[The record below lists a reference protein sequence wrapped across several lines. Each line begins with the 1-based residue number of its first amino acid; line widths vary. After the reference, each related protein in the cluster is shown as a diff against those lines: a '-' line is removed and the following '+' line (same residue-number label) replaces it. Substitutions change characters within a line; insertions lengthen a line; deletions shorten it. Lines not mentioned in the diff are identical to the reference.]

1 MKDNVEVLYKDI
13 INLERPRPM
22 FREQMKLENRAKIF
36 LPFAALKGF
45 EEEIEKRKNEQVL
58 RIRNK
63 HVMRSFKR
71 GQKAVL

>member
-22 FREQMKLENRAKIF
+22 FREQMQLENRAKIF

-45 EEEIEKRKNEQVL
+45 EEEIERRKEHF
-58 RIRNK
+58 ISSIK
-63 HVMRSFKR
+63 
-71 GQKAVL
+71 

>member
-1 MKDNVEVLYKDI
+1 MKDNVEILYKDI

-45 EEEIEKRKNEQVL
+45 EEEIERRKEHF
-58 RIRNK
+58 ISSIK
-63 HVMRSFKR
+63 
-71 GQKAVL
+71 